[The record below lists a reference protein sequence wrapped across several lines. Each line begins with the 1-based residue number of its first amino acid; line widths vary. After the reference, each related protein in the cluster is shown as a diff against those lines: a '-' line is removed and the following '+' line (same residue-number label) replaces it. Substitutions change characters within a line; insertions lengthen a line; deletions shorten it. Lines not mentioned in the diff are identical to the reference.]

1 MARKKIVV
9 AKGVEMPRGKEEKIR
24 EKPGSSN
31 VGKYKKTAPKEFCGA
46 SGGSSKYSYP
56 VDTKKRCHSALS
68 YARNAPNP
76 EGIRACVKRK
86 CKSAFKGKLKD

>member
-1 MARKKIVV
+1 MTIKKTIV
-9 AKGVEMPRGKEEKIR
+9 AKGVALPRGKEEKIR
-24 EKPGSSN
+24 EKPGSGS
-31 VGKYKKTAPKEFCGA
+31 VGKYKKTVPKEFCGA

-56 VDTKKRCHSALS
+56 VDSKKRCNAALS

-86 CKSAFKGKLKD
+86 CKDMFKKPIKD